1 MKISRTTNRRVL
13 ADGFT
18 LIELLVVVAIIA
30 LLISILLPSLS
41 LARKQAK
48 QMICNTR
55 LRAQGQA
62 SYLYAEDNKDTIV
75 RGEALR
81 RRDGQNLHF
90 ATTLL
95 QGLGYDGQIRSL
107 WRPVGR
113 NRDYHL
119 LLAKIKTL
127 QCPSFPIPEQVLD
140 FVVNAFPIP
149 YTDDNIRSDRQ
160 GGGQRGERRRGEGN
174 YDNQVWF
181 RLTSFTGRAKSARLV
196 HITEAHTSLDTDDN
210 QILHDLFYTSQL
222 PFGAFPRI
230 SNDKRHPG
238 GVNALFFDGH
248 AQTMSFPQF
257 DVGWPH
263 RLGLRLQWFTIM
275 ADGDDR

>member
-1 MKISRTTNRRVL
+1 MP
-13 ADGFT
+13 AAGFT

-30 LLISILLPSLS
+30 LLISILLPSLN

-55 LRAQGQA
+55 LRSQGQA
-62 SYLYAEDNKDTIV
+62 SYMYAADNKDTIV
-75 RGEALR
+75 RGEAR
-81 RRDGQNLHF
+81 RVEVGQNLHF

-95 QGLGYDGQIRSL
+95 QGLGYDGPIQDL

-113 NRDYHL
+113 NRDYHE
-119 LLAKIKTL
+119 LLAKTKTL
-127 QCPSFPIPEQVLD
+127 QCPSFPIAEQVLD

-149 YTDDNIRSDRQ
+149 YSDRNISTDRQ
-160 GGGQRGERRRGEGN
+160 GGGQRGERMRSEGN
-174 YDNQVWF
+174 YDNTIWF
-181 RLTSFTGRAKSARLV
+181 KLTSFTGRAKSAKLV
-196 HITEAHTSLDTDDN
+196 HITEAHASLDTGGN
-210 QILHDLFYTSQL
+210 QVLHDLFYTSQL

-248 AQTMSFPQF
+248 ASTMSFPQF

-263 RLGLRLQWFTIM
+263 TLGLRLQWFTIM
-275 ADGDDR
+275 SDGDDR